1 MANKQGFIKSMLS
14 DSKSGEVSSKRVIG
28 FIGFIALLLVMFI
41 NALFSKTVAPVPVLV
56 NAIEYIV
63 IAALFGTSVEKFANR
78 QKQDSDSE
86 QV

>member
-1 MANKQGFIKSMLS
+1 MAERNKFMKSMLS
-14 DSKSGEVSSKRVIG
+14 NGDVSVKRVIG
-28 FIGFIALLLVMFI
+28 FLGFVCLLIIMFI
-41 NALFSKTVAPVPVLV
+41 NALYPKTVAPVPVLV

-78 QKQDSDSE
+78 NKQDDSE